1 MDAFAILC
9 SITAPSRIRVG
20 AYGGVRV
27 PTTLNIHEFDS
38 FNVAPVYY
46 LAAAG
51 DGTLLYRG
59 AANPLMPW
67 NVSGFFFG

>member
-9 SITAPSRIRVG
+9 SILAPSRIKVG

-27 PTTLNIHEFDS
+27 PTTLYIHGIDY

-46 LAAAG
+46 LAA
-51 DGTLLYRG
+51 TC
-59 AANPLMPW
+59 
-67 NVSGFFFG
+67 